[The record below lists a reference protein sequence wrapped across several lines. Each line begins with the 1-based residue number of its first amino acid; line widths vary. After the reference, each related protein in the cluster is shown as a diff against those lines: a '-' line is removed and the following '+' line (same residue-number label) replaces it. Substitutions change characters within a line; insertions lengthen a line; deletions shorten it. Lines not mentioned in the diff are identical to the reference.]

1 MIKSALIWFLFLT
14 RFFVDAQTNS
24 ADNLEFILKS
34 SRHDTS
40 RVNTLNQLSI
50 LYLTNNPSRA
60 LAYANE
66 ALTLAQS
73 LQFTSGEITALNR
86 VGENEFRQS
95 NYAKAV
101 DYTTQSLR
109 LAEKIKDSLGMAKAY
124 RVLGIIYTYGLKQY
138 DIALQYQLN
147 ALSIFS
153 LRKDKRNMAAFYGNI
168 TWIYASMNQN
178 LVEAHRL
185 ALLGLRLA
193 KEVKDNQLISYNYN
207 SLGLIFLQEGQLDS
221 AIWYIDRSIEMAKL
235 VKDRTV
241 IAYDKIIKGNAY
253 LHQKNYSL
261 AIEVFQEAAKE
272 GRELKMDEL
281 LKDASEGLAKSYEAQ
296 GNYPLAYQNY
306 ILTTRLKDSL
316 VNWATTQKILL
327 TKLEF
332 EEEKREAKIVE
343 LEKTNQYAQNEKLV
357 YIVLFGVT
365 LLSMVVVVALV
376 TRNNY
381 QRKITNRLLI
391 EKNIEIEFQNNKLK
405 DVNSI
410 KDKFFSII
418 GHDLRS
424 PLVSLK
430 GLLGL
435 VNRNEISDQE
445 FKHFAP
451 KLYQH
456 VIGVSETLE
465 NLLQWSRSQ
474 MEGWSHV
481 PAILHLHQV
490 IDKSVKLFYETANE
504 KKITIENYVDPAET
518 VYADENQAEL
528 IFRNLI
534 HNAIKFTPEG
544 GRIEL
549 TSKQSGEFIE
559 VSVIDTGTGMS
570 GEHVSL
576 LFQKTTNTTRGTQGE
591 KGTGLGL
598 LLCIE
603 MVKNNGGKISVTSAI
618 GKGST
623 FHVLLKKNEPK
634 AFLN

>member
-1 MIKSALIWFLFLT
+1 MVKSAFIWILFLT
-14 RFFVDAQTNS
+14 RLYADAQTNS
-24 ADNLEFILKS
+24 ADTLEFVLKS
-34 SRHDTS
+34 NRQDTN

-50 LYLTNNPSRA
+50 VYLTNNPSRA

-66 ALTLAQS
+66 ALRLAQS
-73 LQFTSGEITALNR
+73 LQFTPGEITALNR

-101 DYTTQSLR
+101 DYTTRSLR
-109 LAEKIKDSLGMAKAY
+109 LAENFKDSLSMAKAY
-124 RVLGIIYTYGLKQY
+124 RILGIIYTYGLKQY
-138 DIALQYQLN
+138 DVALQYQLS
-147 ALSIFS
+147 ALSIF
-153 LRKDKRNMAAFYGNI
+153 RHRNDKRNMAAFYGNI
-168 TWIYASMNQN
+168 TWVYASMNKN
-178 LVEAHRL
+178 LAEAHHL
-185 ALLGLRLA
+185 ARLGLELA
-193 KEVKDNQLISYNYN
+193 KSLDDKQLMSYTYN
-207 SLGLIFLQEGQLDS
+207 SQGLIYLQEGKFDS
-221 AIWYIDRSIEMAKL
+221 AIWHIDRSIEMATL

-241 IAYDKIIKGNAY
+241 IAYNKTIKGNAY
-253 LHQKNYSL
+253 LQQKNYPL
-261 AIEVFQEAAKE
+261 AIEMFQEVAKE
-272 GRELKMDEL
+272 GRDLKMDEL

-306 ILTTRLKDSL
+306 LLTTRLKDSL

-332 EEEKREAKIVE
+332 EEEKREAKIAE
-343 LEKTNQYAQNEKLV
+343 LEKNNQYARSEKLV
-357 YIVLFGVT
+357 YSILFGVT
-365 LLSMVVVVALV
+365 LLSMVIVIVLV
-376 TRNNY
+376 SRNNY
-381 QRKITNRLLI
+381 QRKNTNKLLT
-391 EKNIEIEFQNNKLK
+391 EKNLEIELQNNKLK

-451 KLYQH
+451 KLHQH

-474 MEGWSHV
+474 MEGWSLN
-481 PAILHLHQV
+481 PTSLLLYQV
-490 IDKSVKLFYETANE
+490 INKGVKLFHETAAE
-504 KKITIENYVDPAET
+504 KKITIENFIEQTDT
-518 VYADENQAEL
+518 VYADENQTEL

-534 HNAIKFTPEG
+534 HNAIKFTAEDG
-544 GRIEL
+544 NIQL
-549 TSKQSGEFIE
+549 TSKQCGEFLE
-559 VSVIDTGTGMS
+559 VSVMDSGIGMS
-570 GEHVSL
+570 SEQVSL
-576 LFQKTTNTTRGTQGE
+576 LFEKNTNTTRGTQGE

-598 LLCIE
+598 LLCKE
-603 MVKNNGGKISVTSAI
+603 MVENNGGKISVTSEK

-623 FHVLLKKNEPK
+623 FHVLLKK
-634 AFLN
+634 A